1 MEEQNVIAAETAAT
15 AAVAENTE
23 TQTVV
28 NAPEAKKSAKEAF
41 KGYFT
46 ATRIAYMAIFTAIS
60 YAIGLL
66 DFSLMPGTPVS
77 FLKLDFSNVF
87 VMVGGFAL
95 GPVAG
100 VVIAVLKELLHA
112 ITVGQT
118 AFVGELANV
127 LMVVPYMLVPALV
140 YKKHKGIKTV
150 IWTLAL
156 GCLAQCIIS
165 LPVNYLLTFP
175 AFLSAFGGT
184 WEGGQQLFIDVW
196 YWALLFNLVK
206 TVIISVVVFILYKPL
221 SNLIKFT
228 HEKVNGLKKRKK
240 V

>member
-15 AAVAENTE
+15 AAAAEEAE

-228 HEKVNGLKKRKK
+228 SKR
-240 V
+240 